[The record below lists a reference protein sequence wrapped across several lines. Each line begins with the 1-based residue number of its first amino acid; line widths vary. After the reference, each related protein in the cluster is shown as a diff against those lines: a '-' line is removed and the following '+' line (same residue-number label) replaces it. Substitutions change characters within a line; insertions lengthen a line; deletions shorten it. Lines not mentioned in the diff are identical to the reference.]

1 MYFYEVLNS
10 LLVPLFVAFFVIV
23 IGLLIGKIE
32 IKGISLG
39 TAGVL
44 LVAILVGV
52 VFSFVPAIT
61 IGGKEIVLWSTAKSF
76 DSGIGQII
84 ENGEVVKEVVLG
96 KFKTYSIDSVYSTI
110 SNIGTVLFVT
120 AVGLI
125 AGPKFFRS
133 FNKSMVSYIVMGA
146 SIVVIGVGITVALA
160 AIDGSMNIGMATGLL
175 SGSLTSTPAFSA
187 AKESAK
193 SVSEAMA
200 NDVTAGYGI
209 GYLYGVLGV
218 VLFVQVMP
226 KILKVDIAKERE
238 SFVAANTLQIKED
251 GKKRIQID
259 EFGFFPFITT
269 AVLGLLIGCIKVP
282 IGQTAEG
289 TMQYFSFGSS
299 GGTLIAGLIVGH
311 FGKFGK
317 IDMKVSKQTLNFF
330 RELGL
335 ILFLVGAGIPGG
347 VKFISA
353 FHWKYILYGII
364 MATVPMVVGFILGK
378 YVFKLSIF
386 NNLGSITGGMTS
398 TPALGSLISV
408 AGTDDVSSAYAATYP
423 FALVLIVVSCNLL
436 VLLPF

>member
-1 MYFYEVLNS
+1 MYFYQVLNS
-10 LLVPLFVAFFVIV
+10 LLIPLLFVF
-23 IGLLIGKIE
+23 LIASVGYAVGAIK

-52 VFSFVPAIT
+52 LFSYVSSVTIAGKTITLWGTSQSSVFST
-61 IGGKEIVLWSTAKSF
+61 MS
-76 DSGIGQII
+76 D
-84 ENGEVVKEVVLG
+84 
-96 KFKTYSIDSVYSTI
+96 
-110 SNIGTVLFVT
+110 IGTLLFVT

-133 FNKSMVSYIVMGA
+133 FNKSMISYVVMGA
-146 SIVVIGVGITVALA
+146 VIIIVGVAITVIISALDKNMSIA
-160 AIDGSMNIGMATGLL
+160 MGTGLL
-175 SGSLTSTPAFSA
+175 SGSLTSTPAFGA
-187 AKESAK
+187 AKESAGALAG
-193 SVSEAMA
+193 E
-200 NDVTAGYGI
+200 VTAGYGI

-238 SFVAANTLQIKED
+238 HFVAANTIQIKAD
-251 GKKRIQID
+251 GKKRFALE
-259 EFGFFPFITT
+259 EFGFFPFFVTI
-269 AVLGLLIGCIKVP
+269 VLGLLIGCIKVP
-282 IGQTAEG
+282 IGG
-289 TMQYFSFGSS
+289 GNYFSFGKS

-311 FGKFGK
+311 FGHFGAV
-317 IDMKVSKQTLNFF
+317 DMKVSKQTLNMF

-335 ILFLVGAGIPGG
+335 VLFLVGAGVPGG
-347 VKFISA
+347 VRFVSSFEWI
-353 FHWKYILYGII
+353 YIVYGMI
-364 MATVPMVVGFILGK
+364 MATVPMIIGFVLGK
-378 YVFKLSIF
+378 FVFKLSIF

-398 TPALGSLISV
+398 TPALGALIAT

>member
-1 MYFYEVLNS
+1 MEYLYQVLNS
-10 LLVPLFVAFFVIV
+10 LLTPLFIVFVVCSLGYLVGAI
-23 IGLLIGKIE
+23 K

-39 TAGVL
+39 SAGVL

-52 VFSFVPAIT
+52 LFSYVPDIRLGEKT
-61 IGGKEIVLWSTAKSF
+61 IELWGASDESVL
-76 DSGIGQII
+76 
-84 ENGEVVKEVVLG
+84 
-96 KFKTYSIDSVYSTI
+96 STI

-133 FNKSMVSYIVMGA
+133 FNKSMMSYVFMGA
-146 SIVVIGVGITVALA
+146 VIVALGIGITVFLSW
-160 AIDGSMNIGMATGLL
+160 IDKDMSVAMGTGLL
-175 SGSLTSTPAFSA
+175 SGSLTSTPAFGA
-187 AKESAK
+187 AKESAGLAAG
-193 SVSEAMA
+193 E
-200 NDVTAGYGI
+200 VTAGYGI

-218 VLFVQVMP
+218 VLFVQIMP

-238 SFVAANTLQIKED
+238 HFVAANTIQIKDD
-251 GKKRIQID
+251 GKKRFALE
-259 EFGFFPFITT
+259 EFGFFPFFITI
-269 AVLGLLIGCIKVP
+269 ALGLLIGCVKVP
-282 IGQTAEG
+282 IGG
-289 TMQYFSFGSS
+289 GNYFSFGSS

-311 FGKFGK
+311 FGHFGK
-317 IDMKVSKQTLNFF
+317 IDMKVSKKTLNFF

-335 ILFLVGAGIPGG
+335 VLFLVGAGIPGG
-347 VKFISA
+347 VRFVSSFDWI
-353 FHWKYILYGII
+353 YIVYGII
-364 MATVPMVVGFILGK
+364 MATVPMIVGFLLGK
-378 YVFKLSIF
+378 FVFKLSIF

>member
-1 MYFYEVLNS
+1 MEYVGITLS
-10 LLVPLFVAFFVIV
+10 ALLTTLFVVFVV
-23 IGLLIGKIE
+23 VVLGFLLGGIK

-44 LVAILVGV
+44 LVAILAGV
-52 VFSFVPAIT
+52 VFYLCSDDLGNTVLT
-61 IGGKEIVLWSTAKSF
+61 VGGKQIAFWNSGVSSTFS
-76 DSGIGQII
+76 
-84 ENGEVVKEVVLG
+84 L
-96 KFKTYSIDSVYSTI
+96 I
-110 SNIGTVLFVT
+110 SNLGTVMFVT

-133 FNKSMVSYIVMGA
+133 FNKSMIAYVAMGA
-146 SIVVIGVGITVALA
+146 SIIIVAVAITILISWLDPNMSIAM
-160 AIDGSMNIGMATGLL
+160 GTGLL
-175 SGSLTSTPAFSA
+175 SGSLTSTPAFGA
-187 AKESAK
+187 AKESAG
-193 SVSEAMA
+193 VAAGE
-200 NDVTAGYGI
+200 VTAGYGI

-238 SFVAANTLQIKED
+238 TFVAANTIQIPDD
-251 GKKRIQID
+251 GKKRIEID
-259 EFGFFPFITT
+259 EFAFFPFFVTI
-269 AVLGLLIGCIKVP
+269 VLGLLIGCIKIP
-282 IGQTAEG
+282 IGG
-289 TMQYFSFGSS
+289 GNYFSFGSS

-311 FGKFGK
+311 FAHFGK

-335 ILFLVGAGIPGG
+335 VLFLVGAGVPGG
-347 VKFISA
+347 VKFVSA
-353 FHWKYILYGII
+353 FDWIYIVYGII
-364 MATVPMVVGFILGK
+364 MATVPMVLGFVLGK

-398 TPALGSLISV
+398 TPALGSLIAV

-423 FALVLIVVSCNLL
+423 FALVLIVVCCNLM

>member
-1 MYFYEVLNS
+1 MYFYQVLNS
-10 LLVPLFVAFFVIV
+10 LLIPLFFVFLIA
-23 IGLLIGKIE
+23 GLGYAVGAIK

-52 VFSFVPAIT
+52 LFSYVPSVTIAGKTITFYGDKQSSVFST
-61 IGGKEIVLWSTAKSF
+61 MS
-76 DSGIGQII
+76 D
-84 ENGEVVKEVVLG
+84 
-96 KFKTYSIDSVYSTI
+96 
-110 SNIGTVLFVT
+110 IGTLLFVT

-133 FNKSMVSYIVMGA
+133 FNKSMISYVVMGA
-146 SIVVIGVGITVALA
+146 IIVLVGVGITVIISALDKNMSIA
-160 AIDGSMNIGMATGLL
+160 MGTGLL
-175 SGSLTSTPAFSA
+175 SGSLTSTPAFGA
-187 AKESAK
+187 AKESAGLLAG
-193 SVSEAMA
+193 E
-200 NDVTAGYGI
+200 VTAGYGI

-238 SFVAANTLQIKED
+238 HFVAANTIQIKDD
-251 GKKRIQID
+251 GKKRFSLE
-259 EFGFFPFITT
+259 EFGFFPFFVTI
-269 AVLGLLIGCIKVP
+269 VLGLLIGCIKVP
-282 IGQTAEG
+282 IGG
-289 TMQYFSFGSS
+289 GNYFSFGKS

-311 FGKFGK
+311 FGHFGAV
-317 IDMKVSKQTLNFF
+317 DMKVSKQTLNMF

-335 ILFLVGAGIPGG
+335 VLFLVGAGVPGG
-347 VKFISA
+347 VRFVDA
-353 FHWKYILYGII
+353 FEWIYIIYGII
-364 MATVPMVVGFILGK
+364 MATIPMVIGFILGK
-378 YVFKLSIF
+378 FVFKLSIF

-398 TPALGSLISV
+398 TPALGALIST

>member
-1 MYFYEVLNS
+1 MEYIYQVLNS
-10 LLVPLFVAFFVIV
+10 LLTPLFIVFVVCALGYAVGAI
-23 IGLLIGKIE
+23 K

-39 TAGVL
+39 SAGVL

-52 VFSFVPAIT
+52 LFSYVPEIKLGENT
-61 IGGKEIVLWSTAKSF
+61 IALWDSADASVLSS
-76 DSGIGQII
+76 
-84 ENGEVVKEVVLG
+84 
-96 KFKTYSIDSVYSTI
+96 I

-133 FNKSMVSYIVMGA
+133 FNRSMMSYVVMGA
-146 SIVVIGVGITVALA
+146 VIVALGVGITVFLSWLDKDMSIAM
-160 AIDGSMNIGMATGLL
+160 GTGLL
-175 SGSLTSTPAFSA
+175 SGSLTSTPAFGA
-187 AKESAK
+187 AKESAGLAAG
-193 SVSEAMA
+193 E
-200 NDVTAGYGI
+200 VTAGYGI

-218 VLFVQVMP
+218 VLFVQIMP
-226 KILKVDIAKERE
+226 KLLKVDIAKERE
-238 SFVAANTLQIKED
+238 TFVAANTIQIKDD
-251 GKKRIQID
+251 GKKRFALE
-259 EFGFFPFITT
+259 EFGFFPFFITI
-269 AVLGLLIGCIKVP
+269 ALGLLIGCIKVP
-282 IGQTAEG
+282 IGG
-289 TMQYFSFGSS
+289 GNYFSFGSS

-311 FGKFGK
+311 FGHFGK
-317 IDMKVSKQTLNFF
+317 IDMKVSKKTLNFF

-335 ILFLVGAGIPGG
+335 VLFLVGAGVPGG
-347 VKFISA
+347 VRFVDA
-353 FHWKYILYGII
+353 FDWIYIVYGII
-364 MATVPMVVGFILGK
+364 MATVPMIIGFFLGK

>member
-10 LLVPLFVAFFVIV
+10 LLVPLFIAFFVIV
-23 IGLLIGKIE
+23 LGLLVGRIT

-44 LVAILVGV
+44 LIAILVGV
-52 VFSFVPAIT
+52 LFSFVPEFKIGENT
-61 IGGKEIVLWSTAKSF
+61 ISLWNYAR
-76 DSGIGQII
+76 
-84 ENGEVVKEVVLG
+84 E
-96 KFKTYSIDSVYSTI
+96 SVYNTI

-133 FNKSMVSYIVMGA
+133 FNKSMMAYVAMGA
-146 SIVVIGVGITVALA
+146 VIVLVGVGITVVISWLDA
-160 AIDGSMNIGMATGLL
+160 DMNIGMGTGLL

-187 AKESAK
+187 ARDAAGELKD
-193 SVSEAMA
+193 
-200 NDVTAGYGI
+200 DVIAGYGI

-218 VLFVQVMP
+218 VLFVQIMP

-238 SFVAANTLQIKED
+238 SFVAANTIQLKED
-251 GKKRIQID
+251 TKKRWSID
-259 EFGFFPFITT
+259 EFAFFPFITT

-282 IGQTAEG
+282 LGG
-289 TMQYFSFGSS
+289 GNYFSFGSS

-311 FGKFGK
+311 FGHFGK
-317 IDMKVSKQTLNFF
+317 IDMKVPKQTLNFF

-353 FHWKYILYGII
+353 FDWIYIVYGII
-364 MATVPMVVGFILGK
+364 MATVPMVLGFILGK

-398 TPALGSLISV
+398 TPALGSLIAV